1 MKKQFYLTPAE
12 GKRLIAK
19 ALASDERVMAAAK
32 EHTLVIISGTT
43 NGYIAEEVMNK
54 LGIEPLNRMSFFR
67 GIFKGPKGKDLT
79 GIPQDIVIRSGELL
93 YGRTI
98 DDIEPELKA
107 GDMILKGANA
117 VYLKDRQAGVVIG
130 NSAYGTLVPVSRAY
144 FGRRVEVI
152 IPVGLE
158 KRVESPITTLM
169 SFVNASDCSGTRL
182 ALAPGELYTELDAL
196 ESLGVKACLLAAGG
210 VAGFEGSVML
220 GLEGDEMTMAA
231 AEALIKAVKGE
242 PVFGE

>member
-32 EHTLVIISGTT
+32 QHTLVIIGGTT
-43 NGYIAEEVMNK
+43 NGYVAEEIMKK
-54 LGIEPLNRMSFFR
+54 LGLDPVDRMSFFR
-67 GIFKGPKGKDLT
+67 GIFKGPKGKDLNS
-79 GIPQDIVIRSGELL
+79 IPGEVVIRKGELVT
-93 YGRTI
+93 GRTI

-130 NSAYGTLVPVSRAY
+130 NTAYGTLDPVSRAY

-158 KRVESPITTLM
+158 KRVECPITALM
-169 SFVNASDCSGTRL
+169 SFVNAPDCSGTRL
-182 ALAPGELYTELDAL
+182 ALAPGAPYTELDAL
-196 ESLGVKACLLAAGG
+196 ESMGVKACLLAAGG

-220 GLEGDEMTMAA
+220 GVEGDEMSMTA

-242 PVFGE
+242 PAFGE